1 MACAF
6 AFISIKKK
14 KVTSDSTK
22 DVWAGPLSDGS
33 FAVLLLNRGN
43 ETTAITANWKDFGL
57 DPSKEA
63 SVRDLWAHKDLP
75 MAKGSVTAN
84 VDKHGVVMFPIISYH
99 TNS

>member
-1 MACAF
+1 LHLF
-6 AFISIKKK
+6 PQKKK

-22 DVWAGPLSDGS
+22 DVWAGPMSDES

-63 SVRDLWAHKDLP
+63 NVRDLWAHKDLP

-84 VDKHGVVMFPIISYH
+84 YNVDKHDVFMFRITPTHEI
-99 TNS
+99 

>member
-1 MACAF
+1 MGVQGN
-6 AFISIKKK
+6 
-14 KVTSDSTK
+14 KVTSDGTK

-43 ETTAITANWKDFGL
+43 GTTAITANWKDFGL

-84 VDKHGVVMFPIISYH
+84 VDKHGMVMFRITPTHEI
-99 TNS
+99 